1 MAEKFKNNGYSF
13 EETDDSRTFSSELI
27 PDCEK
32 VNGLPDDNDILEAEA
47 DKVLSDLL
55 PLEYV
60 AEFRSLIDAC
70 GQTSYYWNMKQFVVE
85 RVKKAEDIA
94 AAYQHDAGYYNE
106 QYREWAAKAKR
117 SYKILG
123 LHAARLAYKMPE
135 MREML
140 NELTL
145 YKDRRECYR
154 YYLDSCL
161 KTGATLSPE
170 ELEKKYAAR
179 IEKRQNPKKK

>member
-1 MAEKFKNNGYSF
+1 MAEKLNVNGYSF
-13 EETDDSRTFSSELI
+13 EETDDSRTSSGELV

-32 VNGLPDDNDILEAEA
+32 IEGPSDDEDILETEA
-47 DKVLSDLL
+47 DKVLPDLL
-55 PLEYV
+55 LIEYV

-70 GQTSYYWNMKQFVVE
+70 GQTSYYWNMKQFVAE

-94 AAYQHDAGYYNE
+94 AAYQHDARYYTE

-123 LHAARLAYKMPE
+123 MHAARLAYKMPE
-135 MREML
+135 IKGML
-140 NELTL
+140 NSLTL

-154 YYLDSCL
+154 YHLDNCL
-161 KTGATLSPE
+161 KRGAALSPE
-170 ELEKKYAAR
+170 ELEKKYEAR
-179 IEKRQNPKKK
+179 IAKRKQKKK